1 MYPPHTPDAF
11 VALQDAI
18 NNSEFDDVKRNC
30 LLYYLLKAWNDNR
43 SALFAQAKAIPRQY
57 VILSDGYYH
66 LDTGSLEVSTALL
79 FLKFPGE
86 LLGFIAGTLGS
97 LGGPTFPSIGCNDAV
112 LTRQRRSFYFQSCS

>member
-1 MYPPHTPDAF
+1 MPPSEDLFDVTVFPWTQDVCREIVNRRTQLNGALFIDELLTIAGIDSNAMYPPHTPDAF

-57 VILSDGYYH
+57 VILSDGYYY
-66 LDTGSLEVSTALL
+66 LDTGRLE
-79 FLKFPGE
+79 
-86 LLGFIAGTLGS
+86 
-97 LGGPTFPSIGCNDAV
+97 
-112 LTRQRRSFYFQSCS
+112 

>member
-66 LDTGSLEVSTALL
+66 LDTGSLEVSAALL
-79 FLKFPGE
+79 FLKFPG
-86 LLGFIAGTLGS
+86 GASWFHRWDPRIFGRTNFS
-97 LGGPTFPSIGCNDAV
+97 LD
-112 LTRQRRSFYFQSCS
+112 RMQ